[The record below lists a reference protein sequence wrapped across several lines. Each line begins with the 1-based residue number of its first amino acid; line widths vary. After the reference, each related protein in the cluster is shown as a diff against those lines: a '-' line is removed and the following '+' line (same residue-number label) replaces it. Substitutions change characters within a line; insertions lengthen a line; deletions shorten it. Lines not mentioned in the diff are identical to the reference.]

1 MQFVHKGGCHRVIF
15 AKMLPLAMFG
25 MIIIFQHPENRSVPN
40 KLAKEKPAD
49 INATNLSPANETKP
63 RSIEV
68 FLPDERYRDTAFL
81 FKAPAWDNLAASA
94 NRLLKF
100 EFPPIRGPKVY
111 ERLIK
116 THVLSA
122 GLSKKVL
129 ETLPLPFLE
138 NIYRELWQA
147 CLGTGDSSGNQW
159 LTLFLLAEELRE
171 FNGGQLVAQDI
182 NQIGLRDTGTLHSYY
197 YREHL
202 SREDMIAFLTGHGYR
217 TDFLAQQE
225 TDQESAMQL
234 AYLACRRLSASLPWQ
249 ELLTSLDVAD
259 ELKYPRLARLKAI
272 NALLAR
278 QSWTRRPIT
287 PDTLAT
293 GVDKLNKLFSGKE
306 FTEIASRYA
315 SPRPVQEL
323 VIVEGETEKMLLPLF
338 AEAMDLDFNALGI
351 DILPAGGKNHVIA
364 LYRDFARTLNAPVCI
379 VLDSDAA
386 EIAEEL
392 ASSLRP
398 QDYVFQ
404 IAEGEFEDLYD
415 LELTLKAINQ
425 HYQPYPEV
433 TRRGFQEL
441 ADGSNARG
449 RVQALRAIW
458 QAYNLGSFDK
468 IEFAG
473 HYAELLKPAP
483 GSAKR
488 VPPPAAIR
496 KLLGTILNV
505 RGMKG

>member
-1 MQFVHKGGCHRVIF
+1 
-15 AKMLPLAMFG
+15 MLPLAMFG
-25 MIIIFQHPENRSVPN
+25 TIVIFRHPENRSVPD
-40 KLAKEKPAD
+40 KLAKEKPAEPV
-49 INATNLSPANETKP
+49 ATNSSAAVEAKP
-63 RSIEV
+63 RPIEV
-68 FLPDERYRDTAFL
+68 VLPDERYRDTAFL
-81 FKAPAWDNLAASA
+81 FKAPAWESMAASA

-138 NIYRELWQA
+138 TIYRELWQS
-147 CLGTGDSSGNQW
+147 CVGLGDSTASQW
-159 LTLFLLAEELRE
+159 LTLFLLTEELQE
-171 FNGGQLVAQDI
+171 FNGAQLVAQDI

-202 SREDMIAFLTGHGYR
+202 SRDDMTAFLTGHGYR
-217 TDFLAQQE
+217 TDFLSQLE
-225 TDQESAMQL
+225 TNDESLVHL
-234 AYLACRRLSASLPWQ
+234 AYLACRRLSAPLPWQ
-249 ELLTSLDVAD
+249 ELLNTLHTED
-259 ELKYPRLARLKAI
+259 ELKYTRLARLKAI
-272 NALLAR
+272 HALLKN
-278 QSWTRRPIT
+278 QSWAKQPVT
-287 PDTLAT
+287 PANLAT
-293 GVDKLNKLFSGKE
+293 GVEKIRKLMTGKAFSA
-306 FTEIASRYA
+306 IASAYTI
-315 SPRPVQEL
+315 PRPVQEL

-338 AEAMDLDFNALGI
+338 AEAMDIDFNALGI
-351 DILPAGGKNHVIA
+351 DILPAGGKNHVTA
-364 LYRDFARTLNAPVCI
+364 LYREFARILNAPICI

-386 EIAEEL
+386 EIAQEL
-392 ASSLRP
+392 ESTLRP
-398 QDYVFQ
+398 QDHVFQ

-433 TRRGFQEL
+433 TRRGFQDI
-441 ADGSNARG
+441 ANDSNARG
-449 RVQALRAIW
+449 RVQALKAIW

-473 HYAELLKPAP
+473 HYAELLKP
-483 GSAKR
+483 SAEPEQR
-488 VPPPAAIR
+488 IQPPPAIR

-505 RGMKG
+505 RGGLRSGKG